1 MARVIGGVNGTVS
14 GKVGNVIY
22 YSSNGGNY
30 MRSLPNKKRNIPPT
44 SKQIMQRARFS
55 TVQQWLKPIIPL
67 VRTGFRDYAPR
78 QTGHNS
84 AMSYNLQHAMI
95 TDGDGFEVNPE
106 AFSFSIGLL
115 PGVEQTNMVQ
125 DGDKVHFHWQ
135 MSGNIPSD
143 NQLDRTMLLLY
154 RPGSETSNFLIY
166 GNERWQL
173 TDSLS
178 IKEFKTG
185 DICHGYI
192 AFISTETQQ
201 VSNSVYLGVLEVEA
215 F

>member
-30 MRSLPNKKRNIPPT
+30 VRSLPEKRRNIPPT
-44 SKQIMQRARFS
+44 PKQIRQRARFS
-55 TVQQWLKPIIPL
+55 SVQQWLKPIIPL
-67 VRTGFRDYAPR
+67 VRTGFKDYAPR

-84 AMSYNLQHAMI
+84 AMSYNLQHALI
-95 TDGDGFEVNPE
+95 ADGDGFEINPE
-106 AFSFSIGLL
+106 AFAFSIGLL
-115 PGVEQTNMVQ
+115 PGVEQTTMVQ
-125 DGDKVHFHWQ
+125 DGDKVIFKWQ
-135 MSGNIPSD
+135 ISDKIRSD
-143 NQLDRTMLLLY
+143 NKFDRTMLLLY
-154 RPGSETSNFLIY
+154 RPGSEVSNFLIY

-192 AFISTETQQ
+192 AFISTETQH
-201 VSNSVYLGVLEVEA
+201 VSNSVYLGVLEVVA